1 MTRRH
6 PPSPRR
12 ARGLALA
19 TSAVFACLAI
29 GLRAATAR
37 EAPPSQIRIENF
49 VFDPATIEVPIG
61 ATVTWVN
68 RDEELH
74 AVTSAE
80 GLFASPGI
88 DTDEQFSFRFDK
100 PGTYEY
106 RCALHPHMHGTV
118 VVR

>member
-1 MTRRH
+1 MDRQHTRR
-6 PPSPRR
+6 PRR
-12 ARGLALA
+12 ARRLALA
-19 TSAVFACLAI
+19 MGAVFACLAV
-29 GLRAATAR
+29 GVRAATASG
-37 EAPPSQIRIENF
+37 ASPAQIRIESF
-49 VFDPATIEVPIG
+49 VFDPPTLEVASG
-61 ATVTWVN
+61 ATVTWIN

-88 DTDEQFSFRFDK
+88 DTDEQFSFRFER

-118 VVR
+118 IVR